1 MDCFSSLTGIRTDK
15 EPYRAKSALSLLEP
29 RDLILN
35 FDFECQYFLEV
46 FFRNEPYG
54 VPSHNDG
61 RVPARAPAGSYSET
75 ARRFDVCVEN
85 SVPVASGAMARSGL
99 GKGLGALIGT
109 PAVATPKDGSD
120 AGERVHQIELTSI
133 VPSTLQPRKD
143 FARDVLLELIESI
156 RQHGIIQP
164 LIVRQVG
171 TRFELIAGE
180 RRWRAAQELGLAT
193 VPAIVRTANDLEVL
207 ELSLIENLQ
216 RADLNP
222 IEEAQG
228 YARLA
233 NEFGMRQEDIAL
245 KVGRS
250 RAAVANALRL
260 LDLHPQVQIW
270 LAQNLVSVGH
280 AKVLLALKA
289 PEEQLLAAETVLRRN
304 ATVRS
309 TERMVARLLGIG
321 RGRRKPRRAA
331 GDSSATATAVED
343 LQNRLQQH
351 LATHVTIHHGEKRG
365 RIEIEYLRNR
375 RSSADYYC
383 SWPAGRRVTRVMNCR
398 GVRRGGR
405 QSKWIKAFQK
415 TDPAGAERDGRGA
428 NDRASESKYA
438 KGPATCGGLAS
449 HVISSS

>member
-1 MDCFSSLTGIRTDK
+1 
-15 EPYRAKSALSLLEP
+15 
-29 RDLILN
+29 
-35 FDFECQYFLEV
+35 
-46 FFRNEPYG
+46 
-54 VPSHNDG
+54 
-61 RVPARAPAGSYSET
+61 
-75 ARRFDVCVEN
+75 
-85 SVPVASGAMARSGL
+85 MARSGL

-109 PAVATPKDGSD
+109 PAVASRAD
-120 AGERVHQIELTSI
+120 ADSGERVHQLNLASI
-133 VPSTLQPRKD
+133 VPSALQPRKD
-143 FARDVLLELIESI
+143 FGRDALQELIDSI

-164 LIVRQVG
+164 LIVRQMG
-171 TRFELIAGE
+171 ARFELIAGE
-180 RRWRAAQELGLAT
+180 RRWRAAQEIGLT
-193 VPAIVRTANDLEVL
+193 QVPVIIRSASDMEVL

-222 IEEAQG
+222 IEEAHG

-233 NEFGMRQEDIAL
+233 NEFGMRQEDVAL

-289 PEEQLLAAETVLRRN
+289 PEEQLLAAETDLRRN

-321 RGRRKPRRAA
+321 RGRRKARRA
-331 GDSSATATAVED
+331 DSDLSATTTAVED

-365 RIEIEYLRNR
+365 RIEIEYYGTDDLQRI
-375 RSSADYYC
+375 
-383 SWPAGRRVTRVMNCR
+383 VTAL
-398 GVRRGGR
+398 GL
-405 QSKWIKAFQK
+405 
-415 TDPAGAERDGRGA
+415 PDG
-428 NDRASESKYA
+428 ES
-438 KGPATCGGLAS
+438 
-449 HVISSS
+449 

>member
-1 MDCFSSLTGIRTDK
+1 
-15 EPYRAKSALSLLEP
+15 
-29 RDLILN
+29 
-35 FDFECQYFLEV
+35 
-46 FFRNEPYG
+46 
-54 VPSHNDG
+54 
-61 RVPARAPAGSYSET
+61 
-75 ARRFDVCVEN
+75 
-85 SVPVASGAMARSGL
+85 MARSGL

-109 PAVATPKDGSD
+109 PSITASTDVAES
-120 AGERVHQIELTSI
+120 GERVHQINLASI

-143 FARDVLLELIESI
+143 FGREALQELIDSI

-164 LIVRQVG
+164 LIVRPATASPSGGGQVG
-171 TRFELIAGE
+171 ARFELIAGE
-180 RRWRAAQELGLAT
+180 RRWRAAQEIGLAT

-260 LDLHPQVQIW
+260 LDLHPQVQVW
-270 LAQNLVSVGH
+270 LAQKLLSVGH
-280 AKVLLALKA
+280 AKVLLALKV

-309 TERMVARLLGIG
+309 TERLVARQLGIG
-321 RGRRKPRRAA
+321 RSRRRSRRVAVEL
-331 GDSSATATAVED
+331 SAEGTAVED

-351 LATHVTIHHGEKRG
+351 LATHVAIHHGDKSG
-365 RIEIEYLRNR
+365 RIEIEYYGTDDLQRIVTALGLPP
-375 RSSADYYC
+375 AD
-383 SWPAGRRVTRVMNCR
+383 
-398 GVRRGGR
+398 
-405 QSKWIKAFQK
+405 
-415 TDPAGAERDGRGA
+415 
-428 NDRASESKYA
+428 
-438 KGPATCGGLAS
+438 
-449 HVISSS
+449 